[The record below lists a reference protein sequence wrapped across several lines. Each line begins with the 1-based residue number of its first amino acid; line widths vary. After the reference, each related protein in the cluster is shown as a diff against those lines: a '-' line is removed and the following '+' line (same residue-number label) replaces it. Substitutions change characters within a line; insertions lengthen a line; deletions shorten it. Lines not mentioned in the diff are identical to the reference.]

1 MVLRRTFVVVVV
13 NSHTLQLKQGLRTDL
28 LAAGVLG
35 HSLGALRHGV
45 LGQLTGEK
53 ETDSRLDLPAGDGG
67 ALVVVGKSGSLSRDS
82 LEDIVDKGVH
92 DRHGLAADASVGV
105 HLLEHLVDVDGIA
118 FLPLALALLVAGAN
132 SLCLAGLLG
141 ALGANFGR
149 HDVVF
154 TGLVANVVVFGEKFN
169 LYRFQNLRR
178 RSDNSRRSDLS
189 ISPGSATSAGD
200 PI

>member
-154 TGLVANVVVFGEKFN
+154 TGSVANVVCHRKF
-169 LYRFQNLRR
+169 F
-178 RSDNSRRSDLS
+178 
-189 ISPGSATSAGD
+189 
-200 PI
+200 

>member
-1 MVLRRTFVVVVV
+1 M
-13 NSHTLQLKQGLRTDL
+13 
-28 LAAGVLG
+28 
-35 HSLGALRHGV
+35 
-45 LGQLTGEK
+45 LGQFTRQK
-53 ETDSRLDLPAGDGG
+53 ETDCSLDLPAGDGG
-67 ALVVVGKSGSLSRDS
+67 ALVVVGQSGSLSRDS

-105 HLLEHLVDVDGIA
+105 HLLQHLVDVDGIA

-154 TGLVANVVVFGEKFN
+154 TGSVVNVCEMRLDSKMGFNVLFRHSLCRTVFLLQLFRGP
-169 LYRFQNLRR
+169 RC
-178 RSDNSRRSDLS
+178 D
-189 ISPGSATSAGD
+189 
-200 PI
+200 